1 MDEKDEEGVRTVD
14 ALSEDEFLKL
24 VTNTLENTKELKDL
38 GKSEMSLALAVA
50 TATVRLAYDRKVV
63 IVRKEKQ

>member
-1 MDEKDEEGVRTVD
+1 MDEKNEEGVRTVD
-14 ALSEDEFLKL
+14 ALSEEEFMKL
-24 VTNTLENTKELKDL
+24 VTNTIENTKELKDL

>member
-1 MDEKDEEGVRTVD
+1 MTEKNEEGVRTVD
-14 ALSEDEFLKL
+14 ALTEEEFLKL

-50 TATVRLAYDRKVV
+50 KATVRLAYDRKVV
-63 IVRKEKQ
+63 VVRKENE

>member
-1 MDEKDEEGVRTVD
+1 MDEKNEEGVRTVD
-14 ALSEDEFLKL
+14 ALSEEEFLKL
-24 VTNTLENTKELKDL
+24 VTNTIENTKELKDL

-63 IVRKEKQ
+63 VVRKP

>member
-1 MDEKDEEGVRTVD
+1 MDEKNEEGVRTVD